1 MQIKAPNFANIF
13 GLFNSLRGNQ
23 NPAPSPA
30 STEKPEARTKL
41 ADTLRDSK
49 RYDTEE
55 QVAQNFTL
63 LTEELRTWVHENSTP
78 RNAVLLDLLLKEK
91 EESHKTR
98 RDGMPNASHE
108 VLQSIMFI
116 RDLEDGMQVNNPDR
130 VLGLIISH
138 DLGEDF
144 GYWPEDMKDYLIS
157 KGIADDQEMKEY
169 LEDFQ
174 ITSHHFLDD
183 DGHKLQNYHSKA
195 EYVSAICQ
203 NPNTA
208 IAKFYDNIHN
218 INTAVFGFKKKE
230 NLIEYVSR
238 IQALMPDNFETLQE
252 RHPSQRTAY
261 RRLFKMLENA
271 VQPVVHWMAGD
282 VGQELDIKKHNKPRN
297 QTKLPMGLDTPEI
310 GTERVRKVFH
320 GLDNL
325 FQQEHT
331 FDADNG
337 AQPV

>member
-1 MQIKAPNFANIF
+1 MKEVQIKKIDLSNIY
-13 GLFNSLRGNQ
+13 GLFNALRKEQ
-23 NPAPSPA
+23 TTAPTGPKHQ
-30 STEKPEARTKL
+30 TTKL
-41 ADTLRDSK
+41 AELLTNSGD
-49 RYDTEE
+49 YDTEE
-55 QVAQNFTL
+55 GVTKNFDE
-63 LTEELRTWVHENSTP
+63 LTDQLRSWINENSSS
-78 RNAVLLDLLLKEK
+78 RNSVLLDLLLKEK
-91 EESHKTR
+91 ERSHKTR

-116 RDLEDGMQVNNPDR
+116 RDLQDGMRVDNPDR
-130 VLGLIISH
+130 VFGLILSH

-157 KGIADDQEMKEY
+157 KGIENDKEMQDF

-174 ITSHHFLDD
+174 ITSHHFLDE
-183 DGHKLQNYHSKA
+183 DGNKLQNYGNKT

-238 IQALMPDNFETLQE
+238 IQALMPDNFEKLQE
-252 RHPSQRTAY
+252 RHPSQRMAY

-282 VGQELDIKKHNKPRN
+282 IGQELDIKKHNKPRN
-297 QTKLPMGLDTPEI
+297 QTALPKGLDTPEI
-310 GTERVRKVFH
+310 GTERVRKIFD
-320 GLDNL
+320 GQNSLFTQKPNFDTDNAA
-325 FQQEHT
+325 H
-331 FDADNG
+331 
-337 AQPV
+337 PV